1 MEICLLSDN
10 KPVPFLLHFDSFLAS
25 IFQFNYLF
33 YFSFQ
38 PFPPSLTPWC
48 SEIATRSLM
57 RMIQKAIRSLPE
69 SRQPDFDQSSKVSE
83 LLSAL
88 LPAQHI
94 PWVLG
99 LCLSV
104 SPRHNPHHC
113 PSPALRGV
121 LGVSALLSSLMD
133 MEPSNGAKTS
143 PGTGS
148 P

>member
-1 MEICLLSDN
+1 
-10 KPVPFLLHFDSFLAS
+10 
-25 IFQFNYLF
+25 
-33 YFSFQ
+33 
-38 PFPPSLTPWC
+38 
-48 SEIATRSLM
+48 M

-113 PSPALRGV
+113 PSPALGGVLGHV